1 MAMFKVSLLRS
12 TSGLRTSSV
21 QTRKVKSKNIDTNTD
36 RRHPRTNAKSH
47 RFSTRPT
54 VTRHEPLQLNS
65 LAIISDV
72 AAASQPLLPLSS
84 SAVTGQMLAA
94 TTPKWMDTMT
104 SQGTGSNDVMEDE
117 ELRETSPA
125 FSTRPPSPKAPTD
138 MVYADLFDDYRR
150 DRAPIQT
157 ILYMGIATHNMSYI
171 MSHKGPPRLHYPV
184 VDSLTMRK
192 PLSSD
197 ELTFFQARGY
207 FDLPSPQ
214 IQDGLI
220 RTYFAVV
227 HPTFPILDRV
237 QFAQSYRSQTSPPS
251 IILLQAMFMASATH
265 CPLEILLEA
274 GYKSRHDA
282 KRTFYRRAKGLYD
295 ADYETNRIVNIQVTF
310 LLQMWW
316 ESPLEQKDASYWQ
329 NTAITLAQGCG
340 MHRSTER
347 SGLSVAE
354 RRLWRRLWALLYVF
368 LAWSSS
374 LRVRYEMG
382 TQIWPLGSH
391 CRFNRVIATRKR

>member
-1 MAMFKVSLLRS
+1 MS
-12 TSGLRTSSV
+12 TSPATLE
-21 QTRKVKSKNIDTNTD
+21 
-36 RRHPRTNAKSH
+36 HP
-47 RFSTRPT
+47 
-54 VTRHEPLQLNS
+54 VELNS

-72 AAASQPLLPLSS
+72 AAASQPLLPISS
-84 SAVTGQMLAA
+84 SAATDQMLSA
-94 TTPKWMDTMT
+94 TTPGWMDTVT

-138 MVYADLFDDYRR
+138 MVYADLFDDNRR
-150 DRAPIQT
+150 NQTPSQT
-157 ILYMGIATHNMSYI
+157 IIYIGIATHNMSYI
-171 MSHKGPPRLHYPV
+171 LSHKGPTRLHYPV
-184 VDSLTMRK
+184 VDSLTMRN
-192 PLSSD
+192 PFLQE
-197 ELTFFQARGY
+197 ELTFFRAKGY
-207 FDLPSPQ
+207 FDLPPPRV
-214 IQDGLI
+214 QDGLI

-237 QFAQSYRSQTSPPS
+237 RFAQSYRSQISPPS

-265 CPLEILLEA
+265 CPLELLLEA

-295 ADYETNRIVNIQVTF
+295 ADYETNRIINIQATF

-316 ESPLEQKDASYWQ
+316 DSPLEQKDASYWQ

-347 SGLSVAE
+347 SGLSLAD
-354 RRLWRRLWALLYVF
+354 RRLWRRLWALLYVLPINV
-368 LAWSSS
+368 LAYQF
-374 LRVRYEMG
+374 RYE
-382 TQIWPLGSH
+382 TDIPTWLLESH
-391 CRFNRVIATRKR
+391 CRFSRATVTWRR

>member
-1 MAMFKVSLLRS
+1 V
-12 TSGLRTSSV
+12 
-21 QTRKVKSKNIDTNTD
+21 
-36 RRHPRTNAKSH
+36 
-47 RFSTRPT
+47 
-54 VTRHEPLQLNS
+54 
-65 LAIISDV
+65 
-72 AAASQPLLPLSS
+72 
-84 SAVTGQMLAA
+84 
-94 TTPKWMDTMT
+94 T
-104 SQGTGSNDVMEDE
+104 SQGSGSNDVMEDE

-138 MVYADLFDDYRR
+138 MVYADLFDDHRR
-150 DRAPIQT
+150 DRAPSQT

-171 MSHKGPPRLHYPV
+171 LSHKGPPRLHYPV
-184 VDSLTMRK
+184 VDSLTMRN

-197 ELTFFQARGY
+197 ELTFFRSRGY

-295 ADYETNRIVNIQVTF
+295 ADYETSRIINIQATF

-368 LAWSSS
+368 LAWRSS
-374 LRVRYEMG
+374 LRDRYEMG
-382 TQIWPLGSH
+382 TQIWRLESH
-391 CRFNRVIATRKR
+391 CKFNRVIATRKR